1 MEEKITII
9 EGPTP
14 VFEDINDGWAVGL
27 NESPILYDTIFT
39 QVRTFN
45 GPALVERCHRAW
57 KNNATIFLH
66 FKNEL
71 GIEEKTPIV
80 AARSVDSDDG
90 QVLLL
95 WLRQL
100 PTLEDLKELAEDFND
115 DDYGEDYDED
125 DFDEDEEEEDDDDDD
140 LADYDD
146 EDLEEDDED
155 DDLFVEN

>member
-1 MEEKITII
+1 MEDKITII

-39 QVRTFN
+39 QVRTYN

-57 KNNATIFLH
+57 KRQASIFLH
-66 FKNEL
+66 YKNEDGL
-71 GIEEKTPIV
+71 EEKAPIV
-80 AARSVDSDDG
+80 AARSVSSDEG

-100 PTLEDLKELAEDFND
+100 PTYDDIKDLVEDFSD
-115 DDYGEDYDED
+115 EDY
-125 DFDEDEEEEDDDDDD
+125 EDDDEDYEDDSDDD
-140 LADYDD
+140 D
-146 EDLEEDDED
+146 EGDED
-155 DDLFVEN
+155 DDLGLVN

>member
-1 MEEKITII
+1 MEDKITII

-39 QVRTFN
+39 QVRSYN

-57 KNNATIFLH
+57 KKQASIFLH
-66 FKNEL
+66 YKNEDGL
-71 GIEEKTPIV
+71 EEKAPIV
-80 AARSVDSDDG
+80 AARSVSSDEG

-100 PTLEDLKELAEDFND
+100 PTYDDIKDLVEDFSD
-115 DDYGEDYDED
+115 EDY
-125 DFDEDEEEEDDDDDD
+125 EDDDEDYEDDSDDD
-140 LADYDD
+140 D
-146 EDLEEDDED
+146 EGDED
-155 DDLFVEN
+155 DDLGLVN

>member
-1 MEEKITII
+1 MENKITII

-14 VFEDINDGWAVGL
+14 IFEDINDGWAMGL
-27 NESPILYDTIFT
+27 NESPVLYDTLFT

-57 KNNATIFLH
+57 KNNSTIFLH
-66 FKNEL
+66 FKNEM

-80 AARSVDSDDG
+80 AARSVDSEEG

-100 PTLEDLKELAEDFND
+100 PTLEDLKQLAEDFND
-115 DDYGEDYDED
+115 DDYDD
-125 DFDEDEEEEDDDDDD
+125 DFDDDEDDDDDD
-140 LADYDD
+140 YEDD
-146 EDLEEDDED
+146 DFDFDDFEDDDEDDED
-155 DDLFVEN
+155 EPYYTN

>member
-1 MEEKITII
+1 MMEEKITII

-45 GPALVERCHRAW
+45 GPALVERCHHAW
-57 KNNATIFLH
+57 KKQAPIYLH
-66 FKNEL
+66 YRNEDGL
-71 GIEEKTPIV
+71 EEKAPIV
-80 AARSVDSDDG
+80 AARSVEADDG

-100 PTLEDLKELAEDFND
+100 PTYEDIKNLAEGFSDDEFDED
-115 DDYGEDYDED
+115 DDDFED
-125 DFDEDEEEEDDDDDD
+125 DFDED
-140 LADYDD
+140 Y
-146 EDLEEDDED
+146 DDED
-155 DDLFVEN
+155 DDDLDEDDDLGLIN

>member
-1 MEEKITII
+1 MEDKITII

-39 QVRTFN
+39 EVRTYN

-57 KNNATIFLH
+57 KKQASIYLH
-66 FKNEL
+66 YKNEDGL
-71 GIEEKTPIV
+71 EEKAPIV
-80 AARSVDSDDG
+80 AARSVDSDQG

-100 PTLEDLKELAEDFND
+100 PSYDDIKDLAESFTEDDYENDDLED
-115 DDYGEDYDED
+115 DE
-125 DFDEDEEEEDDDDDD
+125 DFDEDDDEN
-140 LADYDD
+140 D
-146 EDLEEDDED
+146 EDLG
-155 DDLFVEN
+155 FMN

>member
-39 QVRTFN
+39 QVRTLN

-57 KNNATIFLH
+57 KKQIPIFLH
-66 FKNEL
+66 YKNEDGL
-71 GIEEKTPIV
+71 EEKTPIV
-80 AARSVDSDDG
+80 AARSVDSDQG

-100 PTLEDLKELAEDFND
+100 PTYDDIKDLAEGFNQ
-115 DDYGEDYDED
+115 EDY
-125 DFDEDEEEEDDDDDD
+125 FDDEEFDDDDESD
-140 LADYDD
+140 DD
-146 EDLEEDDED
+146 ENDED
-155 DDLFVEN
+155 DDLGFVS

>member
-1 MEEKITII
+1 MEDKITII

-39 QVRTFN
+39 QVRSYN

-57 KNNATIFLH
+57 KKQASIFLH
-66 FKNEL
+66 YKNEDGL
-71 GIEEKTPIV
+71 EEKAPIV
-80 AARSVDSDDG
+80 AARSVSSDEG

-100 PTLEDLKELAEDFND
+100 PTYDDIKDLVEDFSD
-115 DDYGEDYDED
+115 EDY
-125 DFDEDEEEEDDDDDD
+125 EDDDEDYEDGSDDD
-140 LADYDD
+140 D
-146 EDLEEDDED
+146 EGDED
-155 DDLFVEN
+155 DDLGLVN